1 MKIPKYWASET
12 QHIKDSRGHPLFL
25 KCWRWSDESVAA
37 AQIAARERITTV
49 ARTLHSVDDLE
60 RYGYGDRQPLRE
72 EIIKTINN
80 ETIITRN
87 GYGSLVLNTA
97 RVMFIDID
105 LEEAKP
111 AGLFSKPP
119 DVVGEARARIETWV
133 KRNPG
138 WGMRIYRTKAGLRC
152 IATHD
157 LFDPGDTKTVRA
169 LKELESDPLYVTL
182 CRAQK
187 CFRAR
192 LTPKHWRCDL
202 PKPPARYPFEDTK
215 DEPRY
220 RQWIQRYEATISK
233 YSVCEFVVELGNPN
247 RHPEVET
254 VIAVHDEYALRA
266 GKLALA

>member
-12 QHIKDSRGHPLFL
+12 QHIKDSHGHPLLL
-25 KCWRWSDESVAA
+25 KCWRWSDDSLAA
-37 AQIAARERITTV
+37 AQAAAHERINTV
-49 ARTLHSVDDLE
+49 AQTLHSVDDLE

-72 EIIKTINN
+72 EIIKTITD

-87 GYGSLVLNTA
+87 AYGSLVLNTA

-105 LEEAKP
+105 LKEAK
-111 AGLFSKPP
+111 AGLFGQPP
-119 DVVGEARARIETWV
+119 DVVGEARARIEKWV
-133 KRNPG
+133 NRNPG
-138 WGMRIYRTKAGLRC
+138 WGMRVYRTKAGLRC

-157 LFDPGDTKTVRA
+157 LFDPEDSRTQTI

-192 LTPKHWRCDL
+192 LTPKHWRCDIH
-202 PKPPARYPFEDTK
+202 KRPPHYPYENAK
-215 DEPRY
+215 GEERH
-220 RQWIQRYEATISK
+220 QRWVRFYEETIRN
-233 YSVCEFVVELGNPN
+233 YAVCELVAEFGDRS
-247 RHPEVET
+247 RHPEVES
-254 VIAVHDEYALRA
+254 VIAVHDDYALRA